1 MANKAGKMISTASKI
16 YLVSGYRTPFG
27 KFGGSLMDLPP
38 TELATIAAKAL
49 LSDLKLDP
57 STIDHVLFAN
67 VLPVTPETFY
77 AGRHLGLNIGCPE
90 KIPAK
95 VTNRLCGSG
104 IDTILEATRLIKL
117 DEASIVLVAGA
128 ENMSMAPHLIYG
140 SRFGTKYGSLPTKDM
155 LLDTL
160 TDARIQTPMGI
171 TAENLAEKYQI
182 SKSDSDEFSFQSHQK
197 AAAAYAQ
204 NLIQG
209 EIAPV
214 VLKRE
219 TLSQDQHMRTD
230 AKRSD
235 WDNLRPTFKKDGVVT
250 AGSASGIVDGGAA
263 MIIASEAAVKKYNL
277 LPLAEI
283 IDGYVV
289 GVNPSEMGIG
299 PVPVINKLLSKN
311 KLTKDQIDLFEIN
324 EAFAAQAIACM
335 KALELDI
342 SKVNVWGGATAL
354 GHPLGAT
361 GLKITLTLARALKHY
376 KKGYGI
382 SSACIG
388 GGQGI
393 GVLLKSI

>member
-1 MANKAGKMISTASKI
+1 MISSPKKI

-27 KFGGSLMDLPP
+27 KFGGSLIDTPP

-57 STIDHVLFAN
+57 SAIDQVLFAN

-77 AGRHLGLNIGCPE
+77 AGRHLGLNLGCPE
-90 KIPAK
+90 TIPAK

-117 DEASIVLVAGA
+117 NEADIVLTAGA
-128 ENMSMAPHLIYG
+128 ENMSMAPHLLYG

-160 TDARIQTPMGI
+160 TDARIQTPMGV

-182 SKSDSDEFSFQSHQK
+182 SKTDSDNFSFESHQK

-230 AKRSD
+230 AKRTD

-263 MIIASEAAVKKYNL
+263 LIIASEDAVKKYNL
-277 LPLAEI
+277 KPLAEI
-283 IDGYVV
+283 VDGYVV

-299 PVPVINKLLSKN
+299 PVPVINKLLDKN
-311 KLTKDQIDLFEIN
+311 KLSKDQIDLFEIN
-324 EAFAAQAIACM
+324 EAFAAQAIACI
-335 KALELDI
+335 KALNLDPQ
-342 SKVNVWGGATAL
+342 KVNVWGGATAL

>member
-1 MANKAGKMISTASKI
+1 
-16 YLVSGYRTPFG
+16 
-27 KFGGSLMDLPP
+27 MDLPP